1 MSQLSSIAQSV
12 NSDHIYF
19 DLTLK
24 NFQSTTQESNPLIF
38 NERRNTS
45 FLPNSGEYYMSI
57 IRFQLDTYS
66 LPVFVADIQPN
77 QGNSNLMIHSV
88 TLEYVTALGVKTS
101 AGPTYLN
108 WNPVNKYINT
118 PIPPSSNPNGMQT
131 DSPYYYAYS
140 FEHLVSLVN
149 SALLTNM
156 NLLKVAVG
164 GIGGIDPPFLGWD
177 EVNKIASIYADVD
190 HFNITAATARI
201 NIYFNRPLFALFNS
215 FMHYKYNINS
225 TNNQI
230 YQMRMENNNG
240 LNLTADELLPG
251 NHTWIKLTQEYSTIS
266 NWTPVSSIVF
276 TSNTLPI
283 NQSQLSSP
291 IIINNGVLVSSNENN
306 AFASIITDLV
316 SDELCYRPNLLYN
329 PTSEYRLIDLR
340 GNQPLNNID
349 ISVYWKD
356 KYGKLNQFLLYSGG
370 SCTIKLLFR
379 KKTFNLA
386 N

>member
-1 MSQLSSIAQSV
+1 MSQLSTIANSV
-12 NSDHIYF
+12 NPDHIYM

-24 NFQSTTQESNPLIF
+24 NFQQTNQESTPLIF
-38 NERRNTS
+38 NERRNTP
-45 FLPNSGEYYMSI
+45 FIPNSGEYYMSI
-57 IRFQLDTYS
+57 IRFQIDTYS

-77 QGNSNLMIHSV
+77 QSDPNLMIHSL
-88 TLEYVTALGVKTS
+88 TLEYVSSLGVKTS
-101 AGPTYLN
+101 AGPTYLV
-108 WNPVNKYINT
+108 WNNVNKYIDA
-118 PIPPSSNPNGMQT
+118 PIPPLSNINGMQT
-131 DSPYYYAYS
+131 DSAYYYSYS

-149 SALLTNM
+149 TAFITNM
-156 NLLKVAVG
+156 NLLKTAVS
-164 GIGGIDPPFLGWD
+164 GINSIDPPFMGWD
-177 EVNKIASIYADVD
+177 EINRIASIYADND
-190 HFNITAATARI
+190 HFNINASTPKV

-215 FMHYKYNINS
+215 FMHYKYAITS
-225 TNNQI
+225 ANNQI
-230 YQMRMENNNG
+230 YQMRMESVNG
-240 LNLTADELLPG
+240 LNLIKDALLSG
-251 NHTWIKLTQEYSTIS
+251 TKTYIKLTQEYPTIS
-266 NWTPVSSIVF
+266 NWTPLSSIVF

-283 NQSQLSSP
+283 NQTQTSAP
-291 IIINNGVLVSSNENN
+291 IIINNGILVSNNENN

-329 PTSEYRLIDLR
+329 PASEYRLIDLR

-379 KKTFNLA
+379 KKTFNLS